1 MAASKTIKA
10 ERVCDAYLVQRLREP
25 DEIRRLLEP
34 RRRYAAYGL
43 AQLEPPLFAQS
54 QWWLAEGVGGH
65 ALLMHSHGG
74 LGHALLTLGDEIG
87 LYVLLGLHPGP
98 AYSFA
103 TIDLDHL
110 PVMRRFFSFSHTH
123 PMQRMIVDRRA
134 FTPAPPLSDDNAAFA
149 LRRLS
154 ATDTPEVN
162 GLNASEGA
170 GINYRSSQI
179 RDGVYFGIYAD
190 DILVAMAGTHAVSE
204 SERLA
209 VLGNVFTHPRYRNNH
224 LALRTTGAV
233 TSALLETCDEVVL
246 TVDPRNEAAV
256 RAYARLGFAVD
267 CRLIEAA
274 VTRKESLGLMSLTR
288 RLVARWRGR
297 RHGRELAYSPAR
309 RG

>member
-1 MAASKTIKA
+1 MQMAASKTV
-10 ERVCDAYLVQRLREP
+10 EQVRDAYLVQRLREP
-25 DEIRRLLEP
+25 EEIRRLLLP

-43 AQLEPPLFAQS
+43 GQLEPPLFAQS
-54 QWWLAEGVGGH
+54 QWWLAEGDGGP
-65 ALLMHSHGG
+65 ALLMHSRGG
-74 LGHALLTLGDEIG
+74 LGRALLTLGDDIG
-87 LYVLLGLHPGP
+87 LYVLLSLHPGP
-98 AYSFA
+98 PYSFA
-103 TIDLDHL
+103 TIELDHL
-110 PVMRRFFSFSHTH
+110 PVMRHFFSFSHTH

-134 FTPAPPLSDDNAAFA
+134 FTPAPPPSDENAAFA

-154 ATDTPEVN
+154 ADDTPDVN
-162 GLNASEGA
+162 RLNAGEGA

-179 RDGVYFGIYAD
+179 RDGVYFGVYAD
-190 DILVAMAGTHAVSE
+190 DLLVAMAGTHAVSE
-204 SERLA
+204 SESLA
-209 VLGNVFTHPRYRNNH
+209 VLGNVFTHPKYRNNH

-233 TSALLETCDEVVL
+233 TSALLETCDEAVL

-256 RAYARLGFAVD
+256 RAYTRLGYTVH

-274 VTRKESLGLMSLTR
+274 VTRRESFGLSSLAR